1 MSELYDHPEVSRR
14 LFFPVSGDPLP
25 ETGEVL
31 RVAIDGGSIC
41 ACWCRP
47 LAGAPTLLYLHG
59 NGECISDQLR
69 LWPLWARDCG
79 CNICF
84 VDYPG
89 YGDSDG
95 RPSLS
100 GCVAATGAV
109 ASALL
114 RHPAAELP
122 GLILMGRSLG
132 SVFALALAARL
143 ADEPRLRG
151 LILESAI
158 SELRQRLEVRVPYE
172 QLGLD
177 RAVTEAAVA
186 RDFDARAQLARSPA
200 PVLILHCLG
209 DSLVPVSH
217 SRQLAAWAGPRLH
230 RLVLFDDGDHNSIQ
244 ALNAWDYQQ
253 ALKELVAAVR

>member
-1 MSELYDHPEVSRR
+1 MRQPYDHPEVSRR

-25 ETGEVL
+25 EPGLTL
-31 RVAIDGGSIC
+31 RVGDDGSVS
-41 ACWCRP
+41 AYWCQP

-100 GCVAATGAV
+100 GCLAAAGAV
-109 ASALL
+109 SVELL
-114 RHPAAELP
+114 GRPDSELP
-122 GLILMGRSLG
+122 ALILMGRSLG

-143 ADEPRLRG
+143 AGEPRLRG
-151 LILESAI
+151 LVLESGIA
-158 SELRQRLEVRVPYE
+158 ELRQRLDLRVPYE

-177 RAVTEAAVA
+177 RAAIEAAVT
-186 RDFDARAQLARSPA
+186 RDFDARAQLAFNPA
-200 PVLILHCLG
+200 PVLILHCLQ

-217 SRQLAAWAGPRLH
+217 SRQLAEWAGPRLH

-244 ALNAWDYQQ
+244 MLNAWDYQQ